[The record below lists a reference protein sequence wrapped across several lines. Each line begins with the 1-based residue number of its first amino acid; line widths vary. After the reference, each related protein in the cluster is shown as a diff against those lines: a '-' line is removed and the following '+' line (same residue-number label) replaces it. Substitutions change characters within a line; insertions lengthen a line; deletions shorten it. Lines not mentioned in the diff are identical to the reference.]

1 VDHLDEISIERLQ
14 EALGEVSDA
23 KPAQRLTAAIAY
35 KNGITQT
42 ELAEWYGVQ
51 RRTIYS
57 WLKRLDDGPLDQAVT
72 DAPRSGRPRKLTA
85 DQREA
90 FEAALHEPPTE
101 VGYDEPA
108 WTPAL
113 VGRFVRDAFDT
124 EYSEPSCRRLMKE
137 AGLEYR
143 KPPQPPAGT
152 GSNDGEASDG
162 RGGGRWTP

>member
-1 VDHLDEISIERLQ
+1 MDHLDEIPIERLQ
-14 EALGEVSDA
+14 EALDEVSDA

-57 WLKRLDDGPLDQAVT
+57 WLKRLKDGPLDQAVT
-72 DAPRSGRPRKLTA
+72 DAPRSGRPRKLTP

-101 VGYDEPA
+101 AGYDEPA

-113 VGRFVRDAFDT
+113 VGRFVREAFGV

-143 KPPQPPAGT
+143 KPPRPPGA
-152 GSNDGEASDG
+152 GSNDGDGSDG

>member
-1 VDHLDEISIERLQ
+1 MDHLDEISIEELQ
-14 EALGEVSDA
+14 AALDVVSDA
-23 KPAQRLTAAIAY
+23 KPAQRLLAAIAY

-57 WLKRLDDGPLDQAVT
+57 WLKRLDDEALDQAVV

-85 DQREA
+85 EQREE
-90 FEAALHEPPTE
+90 FEAALHESPTE
-101 VGYDEPA
+101 AGYDEAA

-113 VGRFVRDAFDT
+113 VGRFVRDAFGV

-143 KPPQPPAGT
+143 KPPRPPAES
-152 GSNDGEASDG
+152 GSAGKSDDRTSG
-162 RGGGRWTP
+162 QWTP

>member
-1 VDHLDEISIERLQ
+1 MDHLDDISIEELQ
-14 EALGEVSDA
+14 EALDEVNAA
-23 KPAQRLTAAIAY
+23 KPAQRLLAAIAY

-57 WLKRLDDGPLDQAVT
+57 WLKRLDDGPLDQAVV
-72 DAPRSGRPRKLTA
+72 DAPRSGRPRKLTTK
-85 DQREA
+85 QRQE
-90 FEAALHEPPTE
+90 FEAALHESPTE

-113 VGRFVRDAFDT
+113 VGRFVHDAFGV

-143 KPPQPPAGT
+143 VPPRPPAGA
-152 GSNDGEASDG
+152 GSEDESDD
-162 RGGGRWTP
+162 RGSGQWTP

>member
-1 VDHLDEISIERLQ
+1 VEHLDEIPIERLQ
-14 EALGEVSDA
+14 EALDEVSDA

-57 WLKRLDDGPLDQAVT
+57 WLKRLKDGPLDQAVT
-72 DAPRSGRPRKLTA
+72 DAPRSGRPRKLTP

-101 VGYDEPA
+101 AGYDEPA

-113 VGRFVRDAFDT
+113 VGRFVREAFGV

-143 KPPQPPAGT
+143 KPPRPPGA
-152 GSNDGEASDG
+152 GSNDGDGSDG